1 MKNSLFKRVAAA
13 AAAVPLAL
21 TQCLTFSSVAAEN
34 DAVQVEGNNI
44 QAESGKEISIASL
57 LRIEP
62 DKTVSVW
69 NDKVTEALVQNI
81 GTKGTFDASDYADK
95 IAEKSGRE
103 IAKTVGTFLKNYV
116 LAKPV
121 EYVVNEDKDIVF
133 TLTVTQP
140 DWNEK
145 LAYTPEEALV
155 KLAEQYGL
163 PQLETV
169 DFSSVKVA
177 GKIEVTVKSSALDL
191 GTDVPVSVVF
201 KPEGEAEFAIGEL
214 PAYGQKKL
222 EELRKLGLEAI
233 EKNFTG
239 VYASQKDEA
248 TKKFNDKIDMIKSKF
263 DRANNALTKATTT
276 AKSVE
281 YSNKSDAAAAVN
293 KFLAKKNINKN
304 VPSTAAELASKETVK
319 KAFDQILGSLSS
331 NAKGTKINITADQ
344 LAQFVDTIGSK
355 SLTEADGT
363 VKATDFNIKADKN
376 GATFVG
382 AFDDAEAE
390 EVKTWV
396 ESKGYE
402 YIGSYKKITSKL
414 NFKGVNTFDIGDVD
428 VQIERILVTN
438 TTTTSETT
446 TTSTG
451 TDSTTTST
459 GTDSTTTST
468 GTDSTTTSTGTDST
482 TTSTGTESTTTS
494 TGTES
499 TTTST
504 GTGSTTT
511 STGTDSTTTSTG
523 TDSTTTS
530 TGTESTT
537 TSTGTDSTTTSTGT
551 ESTTTSTGTDST
563 TTSTGTDST
572 TTSTGT
578 DSTTT
583 STGTDSTTTST
594 GTDSTTTSTGTDST
608 TSSTDTTTSTEST
621 TTTTVTIPDDV
632 VTTSALESVYVDI
645 ESTHGFYLNTESAF
659 DKGQIKKATLHAVYG
674 IGYTK
679 DGKTVVVSEFETTED
694 VTDKLGFGTATPANT
709 YNKETTDFHYNVNV
723 TFEGETIVDKD
734 GKQVIAKG
742 TQLRDKDGNIASV
755 EAYIGLKG
763 DANLDNIVDGNDG
776 TAVLSYYAK
785 VSTKENNAANTV
797 LSDSTLVN
805 GNPASLYDD
814 FAAFLSDVIVD
825 EESPITRFASKTNR
839 NIDGKDGSTIL
850 AYYAKAS
857 TKDYKELV
865 TSDPAKLWGI
875 ADGSV
880 EETPAE

>member
-21 TQCLTFSSVAAEN
+21 TQCLTFPSVAAEN

-103 IAKTVGTFLKNYV
+103 ITKTVGTLLKEYV

-163 PQLETV
+163 PQLEAI

-214 PAYGQKKL
+214 PAYSQKKL

-248 TKKFNDKIDMIKSKF
+248 TKKFNDKIDMIKSKI

-281 YSNKSDAAAAVN
+281 YTNKSDAAAAVN
-293 KFLAKKNINKN
+293 KFLAKKNIKKN

-319 KAFDQILGSLSS
+319 KAFDQILGSLSA

-446 TTSTG
+446 TSSET
-451 TDSTTTST
+451 TTTST
-459 GTDSTTTST
+459 GTDS
-468 GTDSTTTSTGTDST
+468 

-494 TGTES
+494 TGTE
-499 TTTST
+499 
-504 GTGSTTT
+504 
-511 STGTDSTTTSTG
+511 
-523 TDSTTTS
+523 
-530 TGTESTT
+530 
-537 TSTGTDSTTTSTGT
+537 STTTSTGT

-594 GTDSTTTSTGTDST
+594 GTDSTTTSTGTESTTTSTGTESTTTSTGTDST
-608 TSSTDTTTSTEST
+608 TTSSDTTTSTEST

-645 ESTHGFYLNTESAF
+645 ESTHGFYLNTEAAF

-694 VTDKLGFGTATPANT
+694 VKDKLGFGTATPANT

-763 DANLDNIVDGNDG
+763 DANLDNVVDGNDG

-805 GNPASLYDD
+805 GNPASLYDN

-850 AYYAKAS
+850 GYYTKAS
-857 TKDYKELV
+857 TNEYKSLV

-875 ADGSV
+875 VDGSV
-880 EETPAE
+880 EETPGE

>member
-21 TQCLTFSSVAAEN
+21 TQCLTFPSVAAEN

-81 GTKGTFDASDYADK
+81 GTKGTFDASEYADK

-103 IAKTVGTFLKNYV
+103 IAKTVGTLLKNYV

-281 YSNKSDAAAAVN
+281 YTNKSDAAAAVN
-293 KFLAKKNINKN
+293 KFLAKKNIKKN

-446 TTSTG
+446 TSSET
-451 TDSTTTST
+451 
-459 GTDSTTTST
+459 
-468 GTDSTTTSTGTDST
+468 
-482 TTSTGTESTTTS
+482 
-494 TGTES
+494 
-499 TTTST
+499 
-504 GTGSTTT
+504 
-511 STGTDSTTTSTG
+511 TTTSTG

-551 ESTTTSTGTDST
+551 ESTTTSTGTEST

-578 DSTTT
+578 DSTT
-583 STGTDSTTTST
+583 
-594 GTDSTTTSTGTDST
+594 
-608 TSSTDTTTSTEST
+608 STDTTTSTEST

-709 YNKETTDFHYNVNV
+709 YNKEATDFHYNVNV

-763 DANLDNIVDGNDG
+763 DANLDNVVDGNDG

-785 VSTKENNAANTV
+785 VSTKENKAANTV

>member
-103 IAKTVGTFLKNYV
+103 IAKTVGTLLKEYV

-163 PQLETV
+163 PQLEAV

-214 PAYGQKKL
+214 PAYSQKKL

-248 TKKFNDKIDMIKSKF
+248 TKKFNDKIDMIKSKI

-281 YSNKSDAAAAVN
+281 YTNKSDAAAAVN
-293 KFLAKKNINKN
+293 KFLAKKNIKKN

-319 KAFDQILGSLSS
+319 KAFDQILGSLSA

-446 TTSTG
+446 TSSET
-451 TDSTTTST
+451 
-459 GTDSTTTST
+459 
-468 GTDSTTTSTGTDST
+468 
-482 TTSTGTESTTTS
+482 
-494 TGTES
+494 
-499 TTTST
+499 
-504 GTGSTTT
+504 TTT

-537 TSTGTDSTTTSTGT
+537 TSTGTDSTTTS
-551 ESTTTSTGTDST
+551 S
-563 TTSTGTDST
+563 
-572 TTSTGT
+572 
-578 DSTTT
+578 
-583 STGTDSTTTST
+583 
-594 GTDSTTTSTGTDST
+594 
-608 TSSTDTTTSTEST
+608 DTTTSTEST

-645 ESTHGFYLNTESAF
+645 ESTHGFYLNTEAAF

-763 DANLDNIVDGNDG
+763 DANLDNVVDGNDG

-785 VSTKENNAANTV
+785 VSTKENNASNTV

-805 GNPASLYDD
+805 GNPASLYDN

-850 AYYAKAS
+850 GYYTKAS
-857 TKDYKELV
+857 TNEYKSLV

-875 ADGSV
+875 VDGSV
-880 EETPAE
+880 EETPGE

>member
-103 IAKTVGTFLKNYV
+103 IAKTVGTLLKEYV

-163 PQLETV
+163 PQLEAV

-214 PAYGQKKL
+214 PAYSQKKL

-248 TKKFNDKIDMIKSKF
+248 TKKFNDKIDMIKSKI

-281 YSNKSDAAAAVN
+281 YTNKSDAAAAVN
-293 KFLAKKNINKN
+293 KFLAKKNIKKN

-319 KAFDQILGSLSS
+319 KAFDQILGSLSA

-446 TTSTG
+446 TSSETTTTSTG
-451 TDSTTTST
+451 TDSTTST
-459 GTDSTTTST
+459 GTDSTTTS
-468 GTDSTTTSTGTDST
+468 S
-482 TTSTGTESTTTS
+482 
-494 TGTES
+494 
-499 TTTST
+499 
-504 GTGSTTT
+504 
-511 STGTDSTTTSTG
+511 
-523 TDSTTTS
+523 
-530 TGTESTT
+530 
-537 TSTGTDSTTTSTGT
+537 
-551 ESTTTSTGTDST
+551 
-563 TTSTGTDST
+563 
-572 TTSTGT
+572 
-578 DSTTT
+578 
-583 STGTDSTTTST
+583 
-594 GTDSTTTSTGTDST
+594 
-608 TSSTDTTTSTEST
+608 DTTTSTEST

-709 YNKETTDFHYNVNV
+709 YNKDTTDFHYNVNV

-763 DANLDNIVDGNDG
+763 DANLDNVVDGNDG

-785 VSTKENNAANTV
+785 VSTKENNASNTV

-805 GNPASLYDD
+805 GNPASLYDN

-850 AYYAKAS
+850 GYYTKAS
-857 TKDYKELV
+857 TNEYKSLV

-875 ADGSV
+875 VDGSV
-880 EETPAE
+880 EETPGE

>member
-103 IAKTVGTFLKNYV
+103 IAKTVGTLLKEYV

-163 PQLETV
+163 PQLEAV

-214 PAYGQKKL
+214 PAYSQKKL

-248 TKKFNDKIDMIKSKF
+248 TKKFNDKIDMIKSKI

-281 YSNKSDAAAAVN
+281 YTNKSDAAAAVN
-293 KFLAKKNINKN
+293 KFLAKKNIKKN

-319 KAFDQILGSLSS
+319 KAFDQILGSLSA

-446 TTSTG
+446 TSSET
-451 TDSTTTST
+451 TTTST
-459 GTDSTTTST
+459 GTDSTTT
-468 GTDSTTTSTGTDST
+468 TTT
-482 TTSTGTESTTTS
+482 
-494 TGTES
+494 
-499 TTTST
+499 
-504 GTGSTTT
+504 
-511 STGTDSTTTSTG
+511 
-523 TDSTTTS
+523 
-530 TGTESTT
+530 
-537 TSTGTDSTTTSTGT
+537 
-551 ESTTTSTGTDST
+551 
-563 TTSTGTDST
+563 
-572 TTSTGT
+572 
-578 DSTTT
+578 
-583 STGTDSTTTST
+583 
-594 GTDSTTTSTGTDST
+594 
-608 TSSTDTTTSTEST
+608 
-621 TTTTVTIPDDV
+621 
-632 VTTSALESVYVDI
+632 
-645 ESTHGFYLNTESAF
+645 
-659 DKGQIKKATLHAVYG
+659 K
-674 IGYTK
+674 
-679 DGKTVVVSEFETTED
+679 
-694 VTDKLGFGTATPANT
+694 
-709 YNKETTDFHYNVNV
+709 
-723 TFEGETIVDKD
+723 
-734 GKQVIAKG
+734 
-742 TQLRDKDGNIASV
+742 
-755 EAYIGLKG
+755 
-763 DANLDNIVDGNDG
+763 
-776 TAVLSYYAK
+776 
-785 VSTKENNAANTV
+785 
-797 LSDSTLVN
+797 
-805 GNPASLYDD
+805 
-814 FAAFLSDVIVD
+814 
-825 EESPITRFASKTNR
+825 
-839 NIDGKDGSTIL
+839 
-850 AYYAKAS
+850 
-857 TKDYKELV
+857 
-865 TSDPAKLWGI
+865 
-875 ADGSV
+875 
-880 EETPAE
+880 

>member
-468 GTDSTTTSTGTDST
+468 GTDSTT
-482 TTSTGTESTTTS
+482 
-494 TGTES
+494 
-499 TTTST
+499 
-504 GTGSTTT
+504 
-511 STGTDSTTTSTG
+511 
-523 TDSTTTS
+523 
-530 TGTESTT
+530 
-537 TSTGTDSTTTSTGT
+537 
-551 ESTTTSTGTDST
+551 
-563 TTSTGTDST
+563 
-572 TTSTGT
+572 
-578 DSTTT
+578 
-583 STGTDSTTTST
+583 
-594 GTDSTTTSTGTDST
+594 
-608 TSSTDTTTSTEST
+608 SSTDTTTSTEST

-742 TQLRDKDGNIASV
+742 TQLRDKDGNVASV

-785 VSTKENNAANTV
+785 VSTKENKAANTV

-825 EESPITRFASKTNR
+825 EESPITRFAPKTNR

-880 EETPAE
+880 EETPGE

>member
-13 AAAVPLAL
+13 ATAVPLAL

-103 IAKTVGTFLKNYV
+103 IAKTVGTLLKEYV

-163 PQLETV
+163 PQLEAV

-214 PAYGQKKL
+214 PAYSQKKL

-248 TKKFNDKIDMIKSKF
+248 AKKFNDKIDMIKSKI

-281 YSNKSDAAAAVN
+281 YNNKSDAAAAVN
-293 KFLAKKNINKN
+293 KFLAKKNIKKN

-319 KAFDQILGSLSS
+319 KAFDQILGSLSA

-446 TTSTG
+446 TSSET
-451 TDSTTTST
+451 
-459 GTDSTTTST
+459 
-468 GTDSTTTSTGTDST
+468 TTTSTGTDST

-494 TGTES
+494 TGTE
-499 TTTST
+499 
-504 GTGSTTT
+504 
-511 STGTDSTTTSTG
+511 STTTSTG

-563 TTSTGTDST
+563 TTSTGTESTTTSTGTESTTTSTGTEST

-594 GTDSTTTSTGTDST
+594 GTDSTTTSTGTESTTTSTGTDST
-608 TSSTDTTTSTEST
+608 TTSTGTDSTTSTDTTTSTEST

-709 YNKETTDFHYNVNV
+709 YKKETTDFHYNVNV

-763 DANLDNIVDGNDG
+763 DANLDNVVDGNDG

-785 VSTKENNAANTV
+785 KVSIKENNGTANV
-797 LSDSTLVN
+797 LSDSELVN
-805 GNPASLYDD
+805 GNPDSLYED
-814 FAAFLSDVIVD
+814 FAAFLADVIVD
-825 EESPITRFASKTNR
+825 EENPITRFASKANR

-850 AYYAKAS
+850 AYYAKAV
-857 TKDYKELV
+857 TNEYKDLV
-865 TSDPAKLWGI
+865 NTDPAKLWGI

-880 EETPAE
+880 EETPAK

>member
-13 AAAVPLAL
+13 ATAVPLAL

-103 IAKTVGTFLKNYV
+103 IAKTVGTLLKNYV

-214 PAYGQKKL
+214 PAYSQKKL
-222 EELRKLGLEAI
+222 EELRKVGLEAI

-248 TKKFNDKIDMIKSKF
+248 TKKFNDKIDMIKSKI

-281 YSNKSDAAAAVN
+281 YTNKSDAAAAVN
-293 KFLAKKNINKN
+293 KFLAKKNIKKN

-319 KAFDQILGSLSS
+319 KAFDQILGSLSA

-446 TTSTG
+446 TSSET
-451 TDSTTTST
+451 TTTST

-482 TTSTGTESTTTS
+482 T
-494 TGTES
+494 
-499 TTTST
+499 
-504 GTGSTTT
+504 
-511 STGTDSTTTSTG
+511 
-523 TDSTTTS
+523 
-530 TGTESTT
+530 
-537 TSTGTDSTTTSTGT
+537 
-551 ESTTTSTGTDST
+551 
-563 TTSTGTDST
+563 
-572 TTSTGT
+572 
-578 DSTTT
+578 
-583 STGTDSTTTST
+583 
-594 GTDSTTTSTGTDST
+594 
-608 TSSTDTTTSTEST
+608 STDTTTSTEST

-709 YNKETTDFHYNVNV
+709 YKKETTDFHYNVNV

-785 VSTKENNAANTV
+785 VSTKETKAANTV

-850 AYYAKAS
+850 AYYAKAV
-857 TKDYKELV
+857 TNEYKDLV
-865 TSDPAKLWGI
+865 NTDPAKLWGI
-875 ADGSV
+875 ADGTV
-880 EETPAE
+880 EETPAK

>member
-103 IAKTVGTFLKNYV
+103 IAKTVGTLLKEYV

-163 PQLETV
+163 PQLEAV

-214 PAYGQKKL
+214 PAYSQKKL

-281 YSNKSDAAAAVN
+281 YTNKSDAAAAVN
-293 KFLAKKNINKN
+293 KFLAKKNIKKN

-319 KAFDQILGSLSS
+319 KAFDQILGSLSA

-446 TTSTG
+446 TSSETTTTSTG
-451 TDSTTTST
+451 TDSTTSTGTDSTTTSTGTDSTTTSTGTESTTTSTGTESTTTST

-504 GTGSTTT
+504 GT
-511 STGTDSTTTSTG
+511 DSTTTSTG
-523 TDSTTTS
+523 TEATTTS

-563 TTSTGTDST
+563 TTSS
-572 TTSTGT
+572 
-578 DSTTT
+578 
-583 STGTDSTTTST
+583 
-594 GTDSTTTSTGTDST
+594 
-608 TSSTDTTTSTEST
+608 DTTTSTEST

-645 ESTHGFYLNTESAF
+645 ESTHGFYLNTEAAF

-763 DANLDNIVDGNDG
+763 DANLDNVVDGNDG

-805 GNPASLYDD
+805 GNPASLYDN

-850 AYYAKAS
+850 GYYTKAS
-857 TKDYKELV
+857 TNEYKSLV

-875 ADGSV
+875 VDGSV
-880 EETPAE
+880 EETPGE